1 MRTVAA
7 KGQTEPKEQ
16 VVHTELAGG
25 RLGAAYRTSM
35 PVIKVIVTAQS
46 VLLRLGLRE
55 FRIPL
60 GKILYVQTRKVLFA
74 SELRLV
80 HSQPDV
86 PASIGILSF
95 NPERL
100 VRLFSSFGIRV
111 DDSAG
116 LAADWSRYR
125 VGAYV
130 QLVGG
135 LLLLVVA
142 LVCLVALAVWAT
154 RMFIS
159 DTMSRW
165 T

>member
-7 KGQTEPKEQ
+7 KGKAEPREK

-25 RLGAAYRTSM
+25 RLGAVYRTSM
-35 PVIKVIVTAQS
+35 PFIKVSVTNGSIV
-46 VLLRLGLRE
+46 LKLRLRE

-60 GKILYVQTRKVLFA
+60 GKILYVQTRRVLFA
-74 SELRLV
+74 SELRLF
-80 HSQPDV
+80 HSEPEV
-86 PASIGILSF
+86 PSSISISSF

-100 VRLFSSFGIRV
+100 VGLLSSLGIRV

-116 LAADWSRYR
+116 LGAEWSRYR

-130 QLVGG
+130 QVVGG
-135 LLLLVVA
+135 LFVLLVA

-154 RMFIS
+154 GRFIAGS
-159 DTMSRW
+159 VPV
-165 T
+165 